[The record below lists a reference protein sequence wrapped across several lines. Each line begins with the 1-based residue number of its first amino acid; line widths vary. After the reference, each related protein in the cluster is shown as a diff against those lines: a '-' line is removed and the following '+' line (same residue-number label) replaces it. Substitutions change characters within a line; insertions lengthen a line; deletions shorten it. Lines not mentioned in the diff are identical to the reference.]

1 MPQILSFSQSKL
13 QNLEN
18 TLHLER
24 QDTINADLLN
34 VLKNLPKLLDEIV
47 LKELSSIIADYSDR
61 IDFLTEQEL
70 IINVISPILR
80 LVKNKGEGYSNFANR
95 TFGYDFGEIKLSGA
109 VDYTI
114 ASGKYEPSVPYFC
127 FHEYKKEQ
135 GDSDPRGQ
143 LLAEMLVA
151 QALNRDAKTGFD
163 TIYGCVVVGRN
174 WFWVILKDKEYAV
187 SKAYDSTQI
196 EDLEEIYLILVKIK
210 YIIED
215 HIKSKKAVLIMP
227 KY

>member
-1 MPQILSFSQSKL
+1 MSQSISFSQSKL

-18 TLHLER
+18 TLNLKR
-24 QDTINADLLN
+24 QESPNTELL
-34 VLKNLPKLLDEIV
+34 VFLDNLDNLIPEKISE
-47 LKELSSIIADYSDR
+47 ELNSIIADYSDR

-70 IINVISPILR
+70 IMNVISPILR
-80 LVKNKGEGYSNFANR
+80 LAKNKGDGYSNFANR
-95 TFGYDFGEIKLSGA
+95 TFGYDFGDINLSGA

-114 ASGKYEPSVPYFC
+114 AGGKYEPTVPYFC

-135 GDSDPRGQ
+135 GNSDPRGQ

-151 QALNRDAKTGFD
+151 QALNREANTGFN

-187 SKAYDSTQI
+187 SRAYDSTRI
-196 EDLEEIYLILVKIK
+196 GDLSEIYLILAKIK
-210 YIIED
+210 YIIEE
-215 HIKSKKAVLIMP
+215 HIARQKLILSK
-227 KY
+227 

>member
-1 MPQILSFSQSKL
+1 MSQNLSFSQSKL

-18 TLHLER
+18 TLNLTR
-24 QDTINADLLN
+24 QDTTKASLLTILN
-34 VLKNLPKLLDEIV
+34 DLPKTVDEAI
-47 LKELSSIIADYSDR
+47 LKELNSIITDYSDR

-135 GDSDPRGQ
+135 NFDGDPRGQ

-151 QALNRDAKTGFD
+151 QALNRDAKTGFE
-163 TIYGCVVVGRN
+163 TICGCVVIGRN
-174 WFWVILKDKEYAV
+174 WFWIILKDKEYAV

-196 EDLEEIYLILVKIK
+196 EDLEEIYLILIKIK

-215 HIKSKKAVLIMP
+215 HIKDQKIK
-227 KY
+227 